1 MQDFSD
7 DLRRLRSR
15 LDEAQSYLR
24 VEVLRGRRPQLEAES
39 SRPDL
44 WEQPERARAV
54 TSELASISEDLTMFD
69 RLAADISDAETL
81 NQLAVEEGAD
91 SEEAEIARLVGD
103 IEARFDELELRSL
116 FTGEFDER
124 DAVCQIKSGE
134 GGTDSQDWAEM
145 LLRMYRRWAER
156 RGFELEVTALSEG
169 TEAGYSSVD
178 FLLRGRCAY
187 GWMRSEHGVHRL
199 VRISPFNNEGKR
211 QTAFTAVD
219 VAPFFEEVSAEV
231 VIDEKDLRIDTYRS
245 SGAGGQ
251 HVNVTD
257 SAVRITHLLTG
268 IVTSC
273 QNERSQHQNK
283 ERAMQMLAAKL
294 LNLERKRRSD
304 EIAGDQGR
312 AAQGGLRQPDPQ
324 LRDAALPDGEGPAHP
339 ARDPQRRSRPGRGPR
354 SVHGVLAPLEP
365 GLGCRGR
372 ARGGWYCRRAGPG
385 GRRCVRVIRR
395 SHMTEGCS

>member
-1 MQDFSD
+1 MHDFSD
-7 DLRRLRSR
+7 DLRRLRGR
-15 LDEAQSYLR
+15 LEEAEVYLR
-24 VEVLRGRRPQLEAES
+24 VEALRARRPQLEAES

-44 WEQPERARAV
+44 WEVPERARAV
-54 TSELASISEDLTMFD
+54 TSELASINEDLAGFD
-69 RLAADISDAETL
+69 RLAAEISDAETL
-81 NQLAVEEGAD
+81 NQLAVEEGDD
-91 SEEAEIARLVGD
+91 SEEAEISRLVTG
-103 IEARFDELELRSL
+103 IGARFDELEVRSL

-156 RGFELEVTALSEG
+156 RGFDLEVTALSEG

-178 FLLRGRCAY
+178 FLVKGRGAY

-219 VAPFFEEVSAEV
+219 VAPFFEDVSDEL
-231 VIDEKDLRIDTYRS
+231 VIDEKDLRVDTYRS

-257 SAVRITHLLTG
+257 SAVRITHLPTG

-283 ERAMQMLAAKL
+283 ERAMQMLAGKL
-294 LNLERKRRSD
+294 ISLERKRRSD
-304 EIAGDQGR
+304 EIAGIKGEQRKVGFGSQIRSYVMQPYQMVRDQRTRYETPNVDAVLGGDLDPFMESWLRWSR
-312 AAQGGLRQPDPQ
+312 ASG
-324 LRDAALPDGEGPAHP
+324 AAEPAEGAGTV
-339 ARDPQRRSRPGRGPR
+339 AERGPMGGP
-354 SVHGVLAPLEP
+354 VAGGVSE
-365 GLGCRGR
+365 
-372 ARGGWYCRRAGPG
+372 
-385 GRRCVRVIRR
+385 
-395 SHMTEGCS
+395 

>member
-7 DLRRLRSR
+7 DLRRLRGR
-15 LDEAQSYLR
+15 LEEAEAYLR
-24 VEVLRGRRPQLEAES
+24 VEALRARRPLLAAES
-39 SRPDL
+39 ARPDL
-44 WEQPERARAV
+44 WEVPELARAV
-54 TSELASISEDLTMFD
+54 TSELASISEDLTMFE
-69 RLAADISDAETL
+69 RLAADISDVETL
-81 NQLAVEEGAD
+81 NQLAVEEGDD
-91 SEEAEIARLVGD
+91 SEEAEIAGLVAAIAD
-103 IEARFDELELRSL
+103 RFDELEVRSL

-156 RGFELEVTALSEG
+156 RGFDLEVTALSEG

-178 FLLRGRCAY
+178 FLVRGRGAY

-219 VAPFFEEVSAEV
+219 VAPFFEDVADEV
-231 VIDEKDLRIDTYRS
+231 VIDEKDLRVDTYRS

-257 SAVRITHLLTG
+257 SAVRITHLPTG

-283 ERAMQMLAAKL
+283 DRAMQMLAAKL

-304 EIAGDQGR
+304 EIAGIKGEQRKVGFGSQIRSYVMQPYQMVRDQRTRHETPNVDAVLGGDLDPFMESWLRWSR
-312 AAQGGLRQPDPQ
+312 ASG
-324 LRDAALPDGEGPAHP
+324 AAEPAEGAGTV
-339 ARDPQRRSRPGRGPR
+339 AERGP
-354 SVHGVLAPLEP
+354 VAGGVSE
-365 GLGCRGR
+365 
-372 ARGGWYCRRAGPG
+372 
-385 GRRCVRVIRR
+385 
-395 SHMTEGCS
+395 

>member
-7 DLRRLRSR
+7 DLRRLRGR
-15 LDEAQSYLR
+15 LEEAEIYLR
-24 VEVLRGRRPQLEAES
+24 VGALRARRPQLEAET

-44 WEQPERARAV
+44 WEVPERARAV
-54 TSELASISEDLTMFD
+54 TSELASINEDLADFD
-69 RLAADISDAETL
+69 RLSAEISDAETL
-81 NQLAVEEGAD
+81 NQLAVEEGDD
-91 SEEAEIARLVGD
+91 SEEAEISRLAAGIGARL
-103 IEARFDELELRSL
+103 DELEVRSL

-156 RGFELEVTALSEG
+156 RGFDLEVTALSEG

-178 FLLRGRCAY
+178 FLVRGRGAY

-219 VAPFFEEVSAEV
+219 VAPFFEDVADEV
-231 VIDEKDLRIDTYRS
+231 VIDEKDLRVDTYRS

-257 SAVRITHLLTG
+257 SAVRITHLPTG

-304 EIAGDQGR
+304 EIAGIKGEQRKVGFGSQIRSYVMQPYQMVRDQRTRYETPYVDAVLGGDLDPFMESWLRWSR
-312 AAQGGLRQPDPQ
+312 ASGAAGGV
-324 LRDAALPDGEGPAHP
+324 EGAGTV
-339 ARDPQRRSRPGRGPR
+339 AERGP
-354 SVHGVLAPLEP
+354 VAGGVPE
-365 GLGCRGR
+365 
-372 ARGGWYCRRAGPG
+372 
-385 GRRCVRVIRR
+385 
-395 SHMTEGCS
+395 

>member
-7 DLRRLRSR
+7 DLRRLRGR
-15 LDEAQSYLR
+15 LKEAEAYLR
-24 VEVLRGRRPQLEAES
+24 VEALRARRPQLEAES

-44 WEQPERARAV
+44 WDQPERARAV
-54 TSELASISEDLTMFD
+54 TSELASINEDLTGFD
-69 RLAADISDAETL
+69 RLAAGISDAETL
-81 NQLAVEEGAD
+81 NQLAVEEGDD
-91 SEEAEIARLVGD
+91 SEEAEISRLVAD
-103 IEARFDELELRSL
+103 IAGRFDELEVRSL

-156 RGFELEVTALSEG
+156 RGFDLEVTALSEG

-178 FLLRGRCAY
+178 FLVRGRGAY

-219 VAPFFEEVSAEV
+219 VAPFFEAVADEV
-231 VIDEKDLRIDTYRS
+231 VIDEKDLRVDTYRS

-257 SAVRITHLLTG
+257 SAVRITHLPTG

-283 ERAMQMLAAKL
+283 ERAMQMLAGKL
-294 LNLERKRRSD
+294 LNLERKRRAD
-304 EIAGDQGR
+304 EIAGIKGEQRKVGFGSQIRSYVMQPYQMVKDQRTRYETPNVDAVLGGDLGPFMESWLRWSR
-312 AAQGGLRQPDPQ
+312 ASGSAGPV
-324 LRDAALPDGEGPAHP
+324 EGA
-339 ARDPQRRSRPGRGPR
+339 GTVTERGPGAG
-354 SVHGVLAPLEP
+354 GVSE
-365 GLGCRGR
+365 
-372 ARGGWYCRRAGPG
+372 
-385 GRRCVRVIRR
+385 
-395 SHMTEGCS
+395 